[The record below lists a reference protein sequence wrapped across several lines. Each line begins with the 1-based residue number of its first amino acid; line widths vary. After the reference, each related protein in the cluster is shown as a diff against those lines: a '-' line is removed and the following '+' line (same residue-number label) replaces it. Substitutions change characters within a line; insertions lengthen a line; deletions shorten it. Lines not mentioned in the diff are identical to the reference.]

1 MAIIISR
8 TCVTGGSRSFVD
20 KSLPSFLF
28 KSERRE
34 EDEEKKTSAALDSF
48 VSRKQFGFFQ
58 MYHVLRLVCLL
69 KTPVVVEGFVSS
81 VMTRSFCVPT
91 DVKSNL
97 LRYGTDELISDIP
110 FDLWKFSLCLF
121 HFFQGFVASC
131 GSPTISTGSSPGT
144 RKPFTWHGH
153 HSEFAH
159 CTVCI
164 DLVSF
169 WYNPI

>member
-8 TCVTGGSRSFVD
+8 TCVTGGSGSFVD
-20 KSLPSFLF
+20 KSLPIFLF

-34 EDEEKKTSAALDSF
+34 EDEEKKLLLPSTLLCLASNLVSSRCTSL
-48 VSRKQFGFFQ
+48 
-58 MYHVLRLVCLL
+58 LRLVCLL
-69 KTPVVVEGFVSS
+69 KTPVVFEGFVSS